1 MNEDRKKTKDAMN
14 LEFSLLASW
23 YMCTGEE
30 EEKKNRMGGDLD
42 MV

>member
-1 MNEDRKKTKDAMN
+1 MNEDIKKKKDAMN

-30 EEKKNRMGGDLD
+30 EKKNRMGGDLD